1 MTRLLAITAAFAG
14 SLALVHAEGWQESA
28 GSYFSRER
36 APVSHYGQVPKYLT
50 RNNHIPIIL
59 AEARRQGVPE
69 RLALKVCKI
78 ESNCN
83 LYATGPR
90 TKHGH
95 HYGAYQI
102 RPSSARRFG
111 YAGGTLQGLPGLR
124 YGMAHLADCYKRAG
138 GQEHLAAR
146 CHVAGPASINGKM
159 RLAGWAERYAQRYTR
174 QVINAQ
180 PPLWAGKLQVAWR
193 Q

>member
-1 MTRLLAITAAFAG
+1 MTRLLAITAAFCG
-14 SLALVHAEGWQESA
+14 SLALVSAETWGGRHDEFFASQRPS
-28 GSYFSRER
+28 
-36 APVSHYGQVPKYLT
+36 VSHYGQVPKYLT

-69 RLALKVCKI
+69 RLALNVCKI

-95 HYGAYQI
+95 HYGVYQI

-146 CHVAGPASINGKM
+146 CHVAGPASLAGK
-159 RLAGWAERYAQRYTR
+159 RLSGWAERYAQRYTR

-180 PPLWAGKLQVAWR
+180 PPMWAGRLQIAWG